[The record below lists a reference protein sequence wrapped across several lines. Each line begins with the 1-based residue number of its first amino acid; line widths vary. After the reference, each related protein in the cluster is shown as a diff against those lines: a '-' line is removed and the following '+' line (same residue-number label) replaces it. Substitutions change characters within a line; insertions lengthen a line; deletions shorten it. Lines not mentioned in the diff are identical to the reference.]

1 MSIIF
6 SVLFVRYIFR
16 KYVSKNYI
24 PGEHK
29 RILSQIQQFTLRS
42 VKLIPLVLLFMKK

>member
-6 SVLFVRYIFR
+6 SILFVRYIFR
-16 KYVSKNYI
+16 KYISKNYI

-29 RILSQIQQFTLRS
+29 RIFAQVQQFTLRS
-42 VKLIPLVLLFMKK
+42 LKLIPLVLLFMKK